1 MATTLLP
8 PEIEIQIELE
18 HERSLSDDG
27 IIGGGNGPRDPDDDP
42 HNNPER
48 YWGPR
53 ITPLSAYRVI
63 TSWTIVSLVMLFSM
77 LTFVVKERWATSE
90 DWVSVALPRVL
101 YLNTAILVISSA
113 TLELA
118 RAAQRKNKTKQCA
131 RWLGLTLL
139 LGFAFVFGQIA
150 AWRELVSRG
159 LYLGSNPGSFFIY
172 VISGTHGFHLLGGIS
187 ALSFVVIFF
196 NRWREKAK
204 QQTAIGVIAL
214 YWHFMDALW
223 IYLLTL
229 LLVTVQR

>member
-8 PEIEIQIELE
+8 PEIEIELE
-18 HERSLSDDG
+18 NERALSDG
-27 IIGGGNGPRDPDDDP
+27 GVIGGGDGPRDPDDDP
-42 HNNPER
+42 HNNPEG

-53 ITPLSAYRVI
+53 VTPLGAYRVI

-77 LTFVVKERWATSE
+77 LTFVVKERWATSD
-90 DWVSVALPRVL
+90 DWVSVSLPHIL
-101 YLNTAILVISSA
+101 YLNTAILLISSL

-118 RAAQRKNKTKQCA
+118 RTAEREDKTKRCA
-131 RWLGLTLL
+131 RWLGVTLV
-139 LGFAFVFGQIA
+139 LGLAFLCGQFA

-187 ALSFVVIFF
+187 ALCFVVIFF

-204 QQTAIGVIAL
+204 QQTAVSVIAL

-223 IYLLTL
+223 VYLLVL
-229 LLVTVQR
+229 LFITVQR

>member
-8 PEIEIQIELE
+8 PEIEIELE
-18 HERSLSDDG
+18 NERSLSDDG
-27 IIGGGNGPRDPDDDP
+27 ITGGGDGPRDPDDDP
-42 HNNPER
+42 HNNPEG
-48 YWGPR
+48 YWGPSV
-53 ITPLSAYRVI
+53 TPLGAYRVI

-90 DWVSVALPRVL
+90 DWVSVSLPRVL
-101 YLNTAILVISSA
+101 YLNTAILLISSI
-113 TLELA
+113 TLEFA
-118 RAAQRKNKTKQCA
+118 RAAQREDKTKKCA
-131 RWLGLTLL
+131 RWLGVTLL
-139 LGFAFVFGQIA
+139 LGLAFVCGQIA

-172 VISGTHGFHLLGGIS
+172 VISGTHAFHLLGGIS

-204 QQTAIGVIAL
+204 QETAVSVIAL

-223 IYLLTL
+223 AYLLVL
-229 LLVTVQR
+229 LFLTVQR

>member
-8 PEIEIQIELE
+8 PEVEIEIELD
-18 HERSLSDDG
+18 ERSLSDDG
-27 IIGGGNGPRDPDDDP
+27 ISGGGDGPRDPEDDP
-42 HNNPER
+42 HNNPEG

-53 ITPLSAYRVI
+53 VTPLGAYRVI
-63 TSWTIVSLVMLFSM
+63 TSWAIVSLVMLFSM

-90 DWVSVALPRVL
+90 DWVSVALPHIL
-101 YLNTAILVISSA
+101 YLNTAILLISSA
-113 TLELA
+113 TLEFA
-118 RAAQRKNKTKQCA
+118 RVAQREDKTKKCA
-131 RWLGLTLL
+131 RWLGVTLF
-139 LGFAFVFGQIA
+139 LGIAFVCGQIA

-196 NRWREKAK
+196 SRWKEKAK
-204 QQTAIGVIAL
+204 QETAVSVIAL

-223 IYLLTL
+223 AYLLVL
-229 LLVTVQR
+229 LFITVQR